1 MRWNNALFILNFIGA
16 MVGLFLLKKGD
27 YTGLLAIINIW
38 AMQSLLNQERANELR
53 NTDTPDA
60 GS

>member
-1 MRWNNALFILNFIGA
+1 MFILNFIGA